1 MGSNRMI
8 SSSMEELRVRQPPH
22 YEAFRCLGAD
32 CEDTCCNGWRVMI
45 DRRTYELYQN
55 CPDPGLKP
63 SLTSLITI
71 NSSSTDDDDYASITP
86 TGTQCPFLSEGLCS
100 IQQKLGEDYLSKLCA
115 TYPRVMNMVD
125 GVLERSLEES
135 CPEAARLALLDP
147 LPMEFDE
154 LQEDEGSGRL
164 GSVSTLITSASR
176 YPDKPYRHFHK
187 IRKLVVSLLQNH
199 SYPLS
204 SRLIIL
210 GFFCDKLN
218 ETAGH
223 DPDETPDIVRGYAD
237 AIDRRLLDDLLS
249 QSIPQPETQL
259 EIVVELIVHRI
270 TSDFTPRRFLEC
282 YEEFMHGIEWG
293 PESTMSEIGSR
304 YAEAYR
310 QYYAPFMEQ
319 HEYIMERFLVNYV
332 YKTLFPLGPQEST
345 HKLSLFRRDSSIA
358 TQYILM
364 ALHYAAVNTV
374 LIGMSGYYKSA
385 LDTNHVIKLIQ
396 SYAKSFEHST
406 AYPPRAVGILAG
418 KGMNNAASMA
428 VLIRN

>member
-1 MGSNRMI
+1 
-8 SSSMEELRVRQPPH
+8 MEELRVRQPRH

-45 DRRTYELYQN
+45 DRHTYELYQN
-55 CPDPGLKP
+55 CPDPELKP

-71 NSSSTDDDDYASITP
+71 NTSSTDDDDFASITP
-86 TGTQCPFLSEGLCS
+86 TGTECPFLAEGLCS

-115 TYPRVMNMVD
+115 TYPRVMNLVD

-147 LPMEFDE
+147 NPMEFDE
-154 LQEDEGSGRL
+154 PKEDNGSGRR
-164 GSVSTLITSASR
+164 GSVSTLVTSSSQ
-176 YPDKPYRHFHK
+176 YPDKPYRHFHA
-187 IRKLVVSLLQNH
+187 IRELVLSLLQNR

-204 SRLIIL
+204 SRLIML
-210 GFFCDKLN
+210 GYFCDKLN
-218 ETAGH
+218 ETARH

-237 AIDRRLLDDLLS
+237 AIDRGLFNDLLS
-249 QSIPQPETQL
+249 QSIAQPAMQL

-293 PESTMSEIGSR
+293 PDSTMAEIGIR
-304 YAEAYR
+304 YAESYR
-310 QYYAPFMEQ
+310 QYYAPFMGQ
-319 HEYIMERFLVNYV
+319 HEHVMERFLVNYV

-345 HKLSLFRRDSSIA
+345 HKLSLFRKNSSIS

-364 ALHYAAVNTV
+364 VLHYAALKTV
-374 LIGMSGYYKSA
+374 LIGMAGYHKSG
-385 LDTNHVIKLIQ
+385 LGTNHLIKLIQ
-396 SYAKSFEHST
+396 SYAKAFEHST
-406 AYPPRAVGILAG
+406 SYPPRAVEILAG
-418 KGMNNAASMA
+418 KGMTNAASMA
-428 VLIRN
+428 VLIQN